1 MYTAKTSEY
10 PDESYYYVGKWGD
23 KGIPVVIVQTTMGCN
38 GPNGSY
44 NETKKA
50 LSCLPNLKY
59 IFAVGVCGGVKDK
72 VKLGDV
78 VVSKVLQ
85 DCSDDKVTDDKV
97 IIRSAG
103 WSLVGKRFYHFLS
116 QAANKPDIMRCGMVM
131 STNRLVADANFQKKL
146 LVACPEAIAFEMEGH
161 GIARAC
167 EESTKKIEYLV
178 VKGVSDL
185 ADEDKVD
192 DWQPQAAINAVNA
205 LYEVMAK
212 YDAFGKIWLVTCRY
226 ITINVVA
233 IDVIYTLIL
242 LAFMSINFSEFK
254 YPQKVKIK
262 FVYIF
267 TSICMKMLKLIQA
280 KLNC

>member
-1 MYTAKTSEY
+1 MCTAKTSEY
-10 PDESYYYVGKWGD
+10 PDDSYYYVGKWGD
-23 KGIPVVIVQTTMGCN
+23 KGIPVVIVQTKMGSD
-38 GPNGSY
+38 GPHGSY

-59 IFAVGVCGGVKDK
+59 IFAVGVCGGVKGK

-78 VVSKVLQ
+78 IVSEVLQ
-85 DCSDDKVTDDKV
+85 DCSNEKVIADKV
-97 IIRSAG
+97 IIRSPRWA
-103 WSLVGKRFYHFLS
+103 LIGKSFYHFLS
-116 QAANKPDIMRCGMVM
+116 QAANKPDRMRCGMVL
-131 STNRLVADANFQKKL
+131 SANQLVADANFQKKR

-192 DWQPQAAINAVNA
+192 DWQPQAAVNAVNA

-212 YDAFGKIWLVTCRY
+212 YDAFGK
-226 ITINVVA
+226 
-233 IDVIYTLIL
+233 
-242 LAFMSINFSEFK
+242 M
-254 YPQKVKIK
+254 
-262 FVYIF
+262 
-267 TSICMKMLKLIQA
+267 A
-280 KLNC
+280 KLYLHVNI